1 MGEPLVLTALYRKY
15 AEVLGELK
23 RSEVRSDSL
32 SADLAHLAA
41 TIRLFKA
48 DFSPDAIHPKLPKT
62 PSRWLPRGQTI
73 QTAIEVLKDAS
84 RPLTARQIAEQIIE
98 RRGITDKD
106 PKTLK
111 AIANTIRTTL
121 AARRGNGIIAHD
133 THPKVWEI
141 DRGPI
146 TEPKAPLDIK
156 TGTERSNGG

>member
-1 MGEPLVLTALYRKY
+1 MTALYRKY
-15 AEVLGELK
+15 AEVLGEL
-23 RSEVRSDSL
+23 RQTEDRAETL
-32 SADLAHLAA
+32 RADLAHLAA

-62 PSRWLPRGQTI
+62 PSRWLRRGQTV
-73 QTAIEVLKDAS
+73 QTAIEVLKDATG
-84 RPLTARQIAEQIIE
+84 PLTAKQIALQIVE
-98 RRGITDKD
+98 RRGIADRD

-121 AARRGNGIIAHD
+121 ATRRGNGIIAHD